1 MTLKVIFTIEGLL
14 IRFFYTLNKVCT
26 YFFPVHVPRPFAM
39 ASMYLSLTLRE
50 RLCAMSCGLS
60 YNLIWWLSLGM
71 DRQRTRRGRDHMMW
85 SIARRV
91 AAGLAAAVRNEAA
104 KDAEALCASGQCAA
118 ALVPLQRAIDF
129 GDTASR
135 ALKAWL
141 LIWGREG
148 FAKDQ
153 KRGFELAEAG
163 ARLGCHHCQG
173 VLAMCYL
180 LGLGCELD
188 EERSLELA
196 CESSG
201 KGSRYGQHTLGRW
214 HRYGEGG
221 LAVDYAQAVALY
233 RLAAA
238 QGLDD
243 AQCSLGGMFYYGN
256 GVAQDDAEALRWWQL
271 AAAQGHPPALYL
283 VADCYEV
290 GCSVAADV
298 VEAIRWYRRAQAAGY
313 PPASD
318 ALRRLCAL
326 E

>member
-1 MTLKVIFTIEGLL
+1 MIHTI
-14 IRFFYTLNKVCT
+14 VC
-26 YFFPVHVPRPFAM
+26 
-39 ASMYLSLTLRE
+39 
-50 RLCAMSCGLS
+50 
-60 YNLIWWLSLGM
+60 
-71 DRQRTRRGRDHMMW
+71 
-85 SIARRV
+85 RV
-91 AAGLAAAVRNEAA
+91 AAGLATAVRKETA
-104 KDAEALCASGQCAA
+104 KKAEELCAIGQCKS
-118 ALVPLQRAIDF
+118 ALVPLQFAIDL
-129 GDTASR
+129 GDLSSR
-135 ALKAWL
+135 ALKAWM
-141 LIWGREG
+141 LIVGREG
-148 FAKDQ
+148 VAQDHHEAFK
-153 KRGFELAEAG
+153 LAEEG
-163 ARLGCHHCQG
+163 ASLGCHHSQG
-173 VLAMCYL
+173 VMARCYL